1 MYLYG
6 LLGMMVH
13 LGRSM
18 VSKMFERL
26 TFLSQMIIKD
36 KSIKYENNHNLFIYI
51 FTDSN
56 ILYKNVT
63 NEMERYRNALAN
75 STKMYQTMTDEM
87 NNFTKNVELRSK

>member
-1 MYLYG
+1 
-6 LLGMMVH
+6 MMVH
-13 LGRSM
+13 LARSM

-26 TFLSQMIIKD
+26 MFLSQMIVKD

-56 ILYKNVT
+56 ILYKSVT

>member
-13 LGRSM
+13 LARSM